1 MEHEQIQNE
10 EESLQSRREMEEI
23 WYSTV
28 AADDTH
34 IYKVDEAFERFR
46 ARTQKKQAPRFRIP
60 SVWYKVAGVL
70 LLLVV
75 SITSYWQGGVG
86 IESRFA
92 DMVVEAPLGSKTK
105 LILPD
110 GTSVWLNAGSKIIYS
125 QGFGVNDRHLL
136 LEGEAYF
143 EVTKNKELPF
153 NVETGDLNV
162 TVLGTKFN
170 FRDYPEDEEAV
181 VDLLEGKLSLENY
194 IKEMDIRYLAP
205 AEKMILNKLTGEMSI
220 TARQNGQ
227 AKEWTNN
234 ALLFDEDLL
243 PDIAKELERS
253 YGVTIRIMDDSLKN
267 SRFYGCFNRREH
279 TIQNILDMMTSTE
292 RLNYRIEKDTILL
305 YR

>member
-10 EESLQSRREMEEI
+10 EESLRSPGEMEEI
-23 WYSTV
+23 WYSAV

-34 IYKVDEAFERFR
+34 IYNVDKAFERFR
-46 ARTQKKQAPRFRIP
+46 TRTKKNSARRFRIP

-75 SITSYWQGGVG
+75 SITSYWQGGVRM
-86 IESRFA
+86 ESRFA

-105 LILPD
+105 LMLPD
-110 GTSVWLNAGSKIIYS
+110 GTLVWLNAGSKIIYS
-125 QGFGVNDRHLL
+125 QGFGVNDRHLRF
-136 LEGEAYF
+136 EGEAYF

-153 NVETGDLNV
+153 NVETDDLNV

-170 FRDYPEDEEAV
+170 FRDYPEDKEAV
-181 VDLLEGKLSLENY
+181 VDLLEGKVSLENY
-194 IKEMDIRYLAP
+194 IKKMDIRYLAP
-205 AEKMILNKLTGEMSI
+205 AEKMVLNKLTGEMSI
-220 TARQNGQ
+220 TATKNGQ

-234 ALLFDEDLL
+234 VLLFDEDLL

-253 YGVTIRIMDDSLKN
+253 YGVTIRITDDSLKN
-267 SRFYGCFNRREH
+267 ARFYGCFNRREH

-305 YR
+305 YQ

>member
-10 EESLQSRREMEEI
+10 EESLRSPREMEEI
-23 WYSTV
+23 WYSAV

-34 IYKVDEAFERFR
+34 IYNVDKAFERFR
-46 ARTQKKQAPRFRIP
+46 TRTKKNSARRFRIP

-75 SITSYWQGGVG
+75 SITSYWQGGVRM
-86 IESRFA
+86 ESRFA

-105 LILPD
+105 LMLPD
-110 GTSVWLNAGSKIIYS
+110 GTLVWLNAGSKIIYS
-125 QGFGVNDRHLL
+125 QGFGVNDRHLRF
-136 LEGEAYF
+136 EGEAYF

-153 NVETGDLNV
+153 NVETDDLNV

-170 FRDYPEDEEAV
+170 FRDYPEDKEAV
-181 VDLLEGKLSLENY
+181 VDLLEGKVSLENY
-194 IKEMDIRYLAP
+194 IKKMDIRYLAP
-205 AEKMILNKLTGEMSI
+205 AEKMVLNKLTGEMSI
-220 TARQNGQ
+220 TATKNGQ

-234 ALLFDEDLL
+234 VLLFDEDLL

-253 YGVTIRIMDDSLKN
+253 YGVTIRITDDSLKN
-267 SRFYGCFNRREH
+267 ARFYGCFNRREH

-305 YR
+305 YQ

>member
-10 EESLQSRREMEEI
+10 EESLRSPREMEEV
-23 WYSTV
+23 WYSAV

-34 IYKVDEAFERFR
+34 IYNVDKAFERFR
-46 ARTQKKQAPRFRIP
+46 TRTKKNSARRFRIP

-75 SITSYWQGGVG
+75 SITSYWQGGVRM
-86 IESRFA
+86 ESRFA

-105 LILPD
+105 LMLPD
-110 GTSVWLNAGSKIIYS
+110 GTLVWLNAGSKIIYS
-125 QGFGVNDRHLL
+125 QGFGVNDRHLRF
-136 LEGEAYF
+136 EGEAYF

-153 NVETGDLNV
+153 NVETDDLNV

-170 FRDYPEDEEAV
+170 FRDYPEDKEAV
-181 VDLLEGKLSLENY
+181 VDLLEGKVSLENY
-194 IKEMDIRYLAP
+194 IKKMDIRYLAP
-205 AEKMILNKLTGEMSI
+205 AEKMVLNKLTGEMSI
-220 TARQNGQ
+220 TATKNGQ

-234 ALLFDEDLL
+234 VLLFDEDLL

-253 YGVTIRIMDDSLKN
+253 YGVTIRITDDSLKN
-267 SRFYGCFNRREH
+267 ARFYGCFNRREH

-305 YR
+305 YQ